1 MPSFLVRCFNFA
13 VMPLQVRNSFILF
26 LCAVIWGSAF
36 VAQALGMNHIG
47 PFAFTFA
54 RSIIGGL
61 FLLAVLPILDR
72 LTRKKNE
79 TQNAPK
85 ISPWRNPKL
94 WTGGILCGIVLFAKN
109 FAVFAKSS
117 WAEVMGFDV
126 KILPQ
131 RERGDF
137 LF

>member
-1 MPSFLVRCFNFA
+1 MSAVLSFI

-72 LTRKKNE
+72 ITRKKIDE
-79 TQNAPK
+79 TTGEKSN
-85 ISPWRNPKL
+85 PWRNPKV
-94 WTGGILCGIVLFAKN
+94 WTGGILCGIVLSQSI
-109 FAVFAKSS
+109 VFKA
-117 WAEVMGFDV
+117 
-126 KILPQ
+126 
-131 RERGDF
+131 
-137 LF
+137 

>member
-85 ISPWRNPKL
+85 TSPWRNPKV
-94 WTGGILCGIVLFAKN
+94 WTGGILCGLVLFISESLQQFGLLYTTCLLYTSDA
-109 FAVFAKSS
+109 AD
-117 WAEVMGFDV
+117 E
-126 KILPQ
+126 
-131 RERGDF
+131 
-137 LF
+137 

>member
-85 ISPWRNPKL
+85 TSPGETQKSGRAAFSAASYFSFPS
-94 WTGGILCGIVLFAKN
+94 LC
-109 FAVFAKSS
+109 SS
-117 WAEVMGFDV
+117 LGFYT
-126 KILPQ
+126 Q
-131 RERGDF
+131 RWGKRVS
-137 LF
+137 